1 MTSLSLPVPDFRDG
15 RGLYPE
21 TLRADVPRGLT
32 EIIKAAAALEGI
44 GKSEFIRRAIAAR
57 LNATCHHPPVS
68 EDQ

>member
-1 MTSLSLPVPDFRDG
+1 MRSLSLPVPDFRDG

-44 GKSEFIRRAIAAR
+44 SKSEFVRRALAAR
-57 LNATCHHPPVS
+57 LNATCRNPASS